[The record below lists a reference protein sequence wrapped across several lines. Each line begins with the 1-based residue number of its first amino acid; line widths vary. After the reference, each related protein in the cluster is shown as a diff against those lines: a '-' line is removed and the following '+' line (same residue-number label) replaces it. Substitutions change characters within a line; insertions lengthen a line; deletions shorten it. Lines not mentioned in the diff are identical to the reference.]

1 MSQSKI
7 EMSSFLAELA
17 SEATQKLEEQRAM
30 QQDRQTLTL
39 NVNDALERTYKFFH
53 LFAKHLNALEPE
65 VPRIYTLDGKAQFS
79 RLKWKS
85 GMAEYRKQRLRTMR

>member
-17 SEATQKLEEQRAM
+17 GAATQKLEEQRAK
-30 QQDRQTLTL
+30 QQDRQTLTQ

-53 LFAKHLNALEPE
+53 LFQTYFHDVQEL
-65 VPRIYTLDGKAQFS
+65 KA
-79 RLKWKS
+79 
-85 GMAEYRKQRLRTMR
+85 